1 MARRVR
7 WLHVLSAN
15 GLRRDG
21 PPFVYED
28 VALRS
33 GRYHREAFPTEV
45 GEPGTRRDAPS
56 PLERRFEADVDVAPG
71 RILLLELS
79 GQQAL
84 ILRG

>member
-15 GLRRDG
+15 GLRGDG

-33 GRYHREAFPTEV
+33 GRYHREAFLTEV

-56 PLERRFEADVDVAPG
+56 PLERRFETPGGRRPVPYDVSHRPA
-71 RILLLELS
+71 RLLPVP
-79 GQQAL
+79 
-84 ILRG
+84 

>member
-45 GEPGTRRDAPS
+45 GEPGTRR
-56 PLERRFEADVDVAPG
+56 ERR
-71 RILLLELS
+71 
-79 GQQAL
+79 
-84 ILRG
+84 

>member
-15 GLRRDG
+15 GLRGDG
-21 PPFVYED
+21 PPFVHQE

-33 GRYHREAFPTEV
+33 GRYHREAFLTEV
-45 GEPGTRRDAPS
+45 SEPGTRRDAPS
-56 PLERRFEADVDVAPG
+56 PRERRFEADVDDAPG